1 MIGVRHRNGRV
12 IHGVGLQRA
21 PGKNYLLYSQTLA
34 NSVWSKYYGAT
45 VGAKVLAPDGTMTAD
60 SITSSNSSAFL
71 FQGGMEPYWHV
82 GSLFVASVWYRA
94 AVSNAT
100 LYLEVSDLADGNPYN
115 TLKCNVTTTWQR
127 FSLSG
132 TIASGFGALGIW
144 IGNRFGTFPTNQAIE
159 MWGAQLVWGTTT
171 LRKYVATKGAV
182 LK

>member
-1 MIGVRHRNGRV
+1 MGWTQRNQ
-12 IHGVGLQRA
+12 QRFY
-21 PGKNYLLYSQTLA
+21 KNALRYSQTLSNA
-34 NSVWSKYYGAT
+34 AWQKYGSVV

-60 SITSSNSSAFL
+60 SITGGNSAFL
-71 FQGGMEPYWHV
+71 FQGGLEPYWHV

-115 TLKCNVTTTWQR
+115 TIQCNVTTTWQR
-127 FSLSG
+127 FSLGG

-144 IGNRFGTFPTNQAIE
+144 IGSRFGTFPTNQAIE

-171 LRKYVATKGAV
+171 VGRYRATAAKAFP
-182 LK
+182 